1 MKKSVFRLLYFVIVV
16 YTLLTLIPIDKTGGP
31 CNQGIVFVIIGP
43 LIIVVTIIQ
52 YLAYYRLTN
61 KQIEKKFFYQF
72 MSLCC
77 CAIWTLFFYLFASD
91 HLLYAILY
99 LTPFLVLNITVL
111 IITFRPKLIIGNNP
125 K

>member
-1 MKKSVFRLLYFVIVV
+1 MTKSVFRLLYFVIVI

-31 CNQGIVFVIIGP
+31 CNQGLAYVIIGP

-52 YLAYYRLTN
+52 SLAYSRLTN
-61 KQIEKKFFYQF
+61 KQLDKKFFYQF

-77 CAIWTLFFYLFASD
+77 CTIWTLFFYLLASNQ
-91 HLLYAILY
+91 LLYAILY
-99 LTPFLVLNITVL
+99 LTPFLVLNIAVL
-111 IITFRPKLIIGNNP
+111 IITFRTKLILGNNP